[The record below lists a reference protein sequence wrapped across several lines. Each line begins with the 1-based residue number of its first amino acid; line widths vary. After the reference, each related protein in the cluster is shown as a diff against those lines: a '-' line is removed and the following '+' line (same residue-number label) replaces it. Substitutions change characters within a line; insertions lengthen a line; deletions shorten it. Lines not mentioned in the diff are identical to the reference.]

1 MKNTKQV
8 SNPYYEIGILHNEG
22 LDFVIQNLAPMEP
35 VLIEKIIK
43 LSSKNLQIINNT
55 PAKLSLAIYFDFIAS
70 SINKLNQIPFEIIL
84 KEYKVSVE
92 STCFINDILNV
103 STDFDYST
111 TLKVLQN
118 IENNILTSDL
128 AQKEKQLPLLGVAV
142 AKSSVLYWIE
152 QIQNPESPWINFV
165 GDTAA
170 FAWPW
175 KADVKGAIVGLI
187 EGVIGELSNNSNV
200 SQVISGGYWG
210 AIGGAAAA
218 SAAEA
223 LDKD

>member
-22 LDFVIQNLAPMEP
+22 LDFVIQNLAPTEP

-118 IENNILTSDL
+118 IETNILTSDL

-175 KADVKGAIVGLI
+175 KADVRGAIVGLI

>member
-8 SNPYYEIGILHNEG
+8 SNPYYEIGLLHNEG
-22 LDFVIQNLAPMEP
+22 LDFVIQNLPPMEP
-35 VLIEKIIK
+35 VLIEKIIQ
-43 LSSKNLQIINNT
+43 LSSQNLQIINNT
-55 PAKLSLAIYFDFIAS
+55 PAKLSQAIYFDFIAS
-70 SINKLNQIPFEIIL
+70 TINKLNQIPFEILL

-92 STCFINDILNV
+92 STCFINEILNV
-103 STDFDYST
+103 SPDFDYST
-111 TLKVLQN
+111 TFKVLVN
-118 IENNILTSDL
+118 IESNILTSDL
-128 AQKEKQLPLLGVAV
+128 TQKDKQLPLLGVAV

-175 KADVKGAIVGLI
+175 KADVKGAVLGLI
-187 EGVIGELSNNSNV
+187 EGVIGELSDGSNV

-218 SAAEA
+218 SAAAA
-223 LDKD
+223 LDKE